1 MFDATVALDSERHRW
16 LGEVIALFLGG
27 RTDHGAQSLR
37 GWTRLH
43 PPTSRPPSPRS
54 AMAEIARQQ
63 ALAGEMEPALL
74 TWILF

>member
-1 MFDATVALDSERHRW
+1 MLAAVLWAPPHLGRPRKTVLLLAS
-16 LGEVIALFLGG
+16 
-27 RTDHGAQSLR
+27 QSLW

-43 PPTSRPPSPRS
+43 PPTSRPPIPRS
-54 AMAEIARQQ
+54 VMAEIARQQ